1 MANGDGKRC
10 ERDPTYVVS
19 SPPLSPM
26 QLTSLAD
33 DERRMQKMGV
43 PGAGMFTV
51 ALSSLI
57 RLDSASPEDHRMRY
71 SLLSFDFPFHGTR
84 FATY

>member
-1 MANGDGKRC
+1 MRKGSYLCGEFPATLPHAID
-10 ERDPTYVVS
+10 E
-19 SPPLSPM
+19 
-26 QLTSLAD
+26 LAD